1 MTAQNVM
8 SVPTDR
14 SMPPVM
20 MTKVQATASTPL
32 TAVDCRMPTM
42 LSVCMKLGDAMLK
55 KTISPIRLA
64 NASSFCR
71 VLGLKITSLSRL
83 STVESDMGGV
93 LFMIFQIDVRWG
105 YGPSGRCSAHHGLTL
120 GGQLHDL
127 LLGRAQG
134 CQLTGNAAF
143 AHHQN
148 AVAHAQHLGQLGRNH
163 HDGAPLLGQRMQQL
177 VNLAFG
183 AHIDAARGFIEEE
196 NFAIPHQPFGNH
208 DFLLVAAR

>member
-55 KTISPIRLA
+55 KTINPIRLA

-71 VLGLKITSLSRL
+71 VLGLKMTSLSRR
-83 STVESDMGGV
+83 STVESDLGGV
-93 LFMIFQIDVRWG
+93 SFMFICDVRW
-105 YGPSGRCSAHHGLTL
+105 RCRSSMHCAARRGLTL
-120 GGQLHDL
+120 GRQLHDL
-127 LLGRAQG
+127 LLGRALS
-134 CQLTGNAAF
+134 CQLAGNAAF

-148 AVAHAQHLGQLGRNH
+148 AAAHAQHLGQLGPNH
-163 HDGAPLLGQRMQQL
+163 HDGAPLLGQRMQRL